1 MQELLS
7 NQWFNYTVLLLN
19 AIVAGQILWI
29 AINISVSKLLQYTIF
44 TLGMSYAIAIGGIFK
59 APGFILNPEVEVFWL
74 FINALFGLFIIYSFI
89 RNSSVPSLASY
100 ASIVFA
106 LIGSV
111 TVFSGILGKFMKYME
126 GIPVDRSKPGGL
138 IKDLLRQMEDK
149 KNGLIGLAPEG
160 TRSKVGEW
168 KTGFLRIA
176 KELNS
181 GVVLVSLD
189 FLKKELVFGKEF
201 MPTGD
206 DKQDILSIKEYYN
219 TFTPKNPANF

>member
-1 MQELLS
+1 MVGL
-7 NQWFNYTVLLLN
+7 
-19 AIVAGQILWI
+19 A
-29 AINISVSKLLQYTIF
+29 
-44 TLGMSYAIAIGGIFK
+44 AIAAVDLKVYFIGK
-59 APGFILNPEVEVFWL
+59 H
-74 FINALFGLFIIYSFI
+74 
-89 RNSSVPSLASY
+89 
-100 ASIVFA
+100 
-106 LIGSV
+106 
-111 TVFSGILGKFMKYME
+111 TVFKGILGKFMKYMG

-138 IKDLLRQMEDK
+138 IKDLLRQVEDK

-176 KELNS
+176 RELNS

-206 DKQDILSIKEYYN
+206 DKQDILNIKEYYN
-219 TFTPKNPANF
+219 AFTPKNPANY

>member
-1 MQELLS
+1 MKLS
-7 NQWFNYTVLLLN
+7 GWKIKGQISDLYENKKFV
-19 AIVAGQILWI
+19 AIVAPHTSNWDAVVGL
-29 AINISVSKLLQYTIF
+29 A
-44 TLGMSYAIAIGGIFK
+44 AIAAVDLKVYFIGK
-59 APGFILNPEVEVFWL
+59 H
-74 FINALFGLFIIYSFI
+74 
-89 RNSSVPSLASY
+89 
-100 ASIVFA
+100 
-106 LIGSV
+106 
-111 TVFSGILGKFMKYME
+111 TVFKGLLGKFMKYMG

-138 IKDLLRQMEDK
+138 IKDLLRQVEDK

-176 KELNS
+176 RELNS

-206 DKQDILSIKEYYN
+206 DQKDILNIREYYN
-219 TFTPKNPANF
+219 AFTPKNPTNF

>member
-1 MQELLS
+1 MAWKSVNETFRMENKRS
-7 NQWFNYTVLLLN
+7 NIRSYENKKFV
-19 AIVAGQILWI
+19 AIVAPHTSNWDAVVGL
-29 AINISVSKLLQYTIF
+29 A
-44 TLGMSYAIAIGGIFK
+44 AIAAVDLKVYFIGK
-59 APGFILNPEVEVFWL
+59 H
-74 FINALFGLFIIYSFI
+74 
-89 RNSSVPSLASY
+89 
-100 ASIVFA
+100 
-106 LIGSV
+106 
-111 TVFSGILGKFMKYME
+111 TVFTGILGKFMKYMG

-138 IKDLLRQMEDK
+138 IKDLLRQVEDK

-176 KELNS
+176 RELNS

-206 DKQDILSIKEYYN
+206 DKQDILSIREYYN

>member
-1 MQELLS
+1 
-7 NQWFNYTVLLLN
+7 
-19 AIVAGQILWI
+19 
-29 AINISVSKLLQYTIF
+29 
-44 TLGMSYAIAIGGIFK
+44 
-59 APGFILNPEVEVFWL
+59 
-74 FINALFGLFIIYSFI
+74 
-89 RNSSVPSLASY
+89 
-100 ASIVFA
+100 
-106 LIGSV
+106 
-111 TVFSGILGKFMKYME
+111 MKYMG
-126 GIPVDRSKPGGL
+126 GIPVDRSKPGGV
-138 IKDLLRQMEDK
+138 IKDLLRQVKDK

-176 KELNS
+176 RELNS

-206 DKQDILSIKEYYN
+206 DKQDILSIREYYN

>member
-1 MQELLS
+1 MNFKFPDS
-7 NQWFNYTVLLLN
+7 YKANRPKPFQWLGKMIMKFSGWKIKGQISDLYENKKFV
-19 AIVAGQILWI
+19 AIVAPHTSNWDAVVGLAAI
-29 AINISVSKLLQYTIF
+29 AAVDLKVYFIGKHTIF
-44 TLGMSYAIAIGGIFK
+44 TGLLGR
-59 APGFILNPEVEVFWL
+59 FI
-74 FINALFGLFIIYSFI
+74 
-89 RNSSVPSLASY
+89 
-100 ASIVFA
+100 
-106 LIGSV
+106 
-111 TVFSGILGKFMKYME
+111 KYMG

-138 IKDLLRQMEDK
+138 IKDLLRQVEDK

-176 KELNS
+176 RELNS

-206 DKQDILSIKEYYN
+206 DVKDILNIKEYYN
-219 TFTPKNPANF
+219 SFTPKNPANF

>member
-1 MQELLS
+1 MNFKFTESYKANRTKPFQWLGKILIKLS
-7 NQWFNYTVLLLN
+7 GWK
-19 AIVAGQILWI
+19 IKGQISDLYKNKKVVAII
-29 AINISVSKLLQYTIF
+29 APHTSNWDAVVGLA
-44 TLGMSYAIAIGGIFK
+44 AIAAIDLKVYFIGK
-59 APGFILNPEVEVFWL
+59 H
-74 FINALFGLFIIYSFI
+74 
-89 RNSSVPSLASY
+89 
-100 ASIVFA
+100 
-106 LIGSV
+106 
-111 TVFSGILGKFMKYME
+111 TVFRGILGKFMKYMG
-126 GIPVDRSKPGGL
+126 GIPVDRSKPGGV
-138 IKDLLRQMEDK
+138 IKDLLRQVKDK

-176 KELNS
+176 RELNS

-206 DKQDILSIKEYYN
+206 DKQDILSIREYYN